1 MNICSI
7 ILSAGKGNRMQSN
20 IPKPLHTISGKTML
34 QWVIDAN
41 IAAKITKY
49 VIVIPKDN
57 KEIEEVTKDLET
69 VVQPIPLGTGD
80 AVIQAKKILK
90 DFNGIIIIC
99 FADTP
104 FIAPE
109 TLKKL
114 TKAVK
119 NGSKIAISGFK
130 KSEKNNYG
138 KIVFSKSNQ
147 PSEIVEEKDAKIR
160 KIKSEYCN
168 GGIIAIN
175 SEILNYLDKIKSN
188 KLTKEIYLTEIVKL
202 AFLNKEKIDFIEIN
216 ENEILGINNQIELS
230 KAEKISQDFLRNK
243 AMINGAK
250 LIAPETV
257 FFNFD
262 TKIGKDVVIHPNVIF
277 GKNVNIE
284 KSVEI
289 LSFSHIEDSVIKEGS
304 VIGPFA
310 RLRGKAI
317 IGPKSKIGN
326 FVEIK
331 NSKLKEQ
338 VKINHLSYVGDSEIG
353 KSTNIGAGTITCNYD
368 GKKKNKTKIGSN
380 SFIGSNSSLIA
391 PIKIGDN
398 VTLAAGS
405 VFNKNVPS
413 NSLSIGRAHQVI
425 KKIKTN

>member
-7 ILSAGKGNRMQSN
+7 ILSAGKGNRMQSS

-57 KEIEEVTKDLET
+57 KEIEAVTKDLET

-130 KSEKNNYG
+130 KSEQNDYG

>member
-1 MNICSI
+1 MDICSI
-7 ILSAGKGNRMQSN
+7 ILSAGMGNRMQSN

-41 IAAKITKY
+41 IAAKIKKY

-57 KEIEEVTKDLET
+57 KEIEEVTKGLET
-69 VVQPIPLGTGD
+69 VVQLFPLGTGD
-80 AVIQAKKILK
+80 AVIQAKKKLK

-104 FIAPE
+104 FISPE

-114 TKAVK
+114 TQAIK

-147 PSEIVEEKDAKIR
+147 PSEIIEEKDAQIR

-230 KAEKISQDFLRNK
+230 KAEKISQDTLRNK
-243 AMINGAK
+243 AMINGVK

-262 TKIGKDVVIHPNVIF
+262 TKIGKDVIIHPNVIF

-317 IGPKSKIGN
+317 IGPMSRIGN

-368 GKKKNKTKIGSN
+368 GKQKNKTKIGSN

-425 KKIKTN
+425 KKIKKN

>member
-7 ILSAGKGNRMQSN
+7 ILSAGKGNRMQSS

-57 KEIEEVTKDLET
+57 KEIEAVTKDLET

-230 KAEKISQDFLRNK
+230 KAEKISQDTLRNK
-243 AMINGAK
+243 AMINGVK

-262 TKIGKDVVIHPNVIF
+262 TKIGKDVIIHPNVIF

-317 IGPKSKIGN
+317 IGPMSRIGN

-368 GKKKNKTKIGSN
+368 GKQKNKTKIGSN

-425 KKIKTN
+425 KKIKKN

>member
-7 ILSAGKGNRMQSN
+7 ILSAGKGNRMQSS

-57 KEIEEVTKDLET
+57 KEIEAVTKDLET

-138 KIVFSKSNQ
+138 KILFSKSNQ

>member
-7 ILSAGKGNRMQSN
+7 ILSAGKGNRMQSS

-57 KEIEEVTKDLET
+57 KEIEAVTKDLET

-277 GKNVNIE
+277 GENVNIE

-425 KKIKTN
+425 KKIKNN

>member
-7 ILSAGKGNRMQSN
+7 ILSAGKGNRMQSS

-57 KEIEEVTKDLET
+57 KEIEAVTKDLET

-425 KKIKTN
+425 KKIKNN

>member
-7 ILSAGKGNRMQSN
+7 ILSAGKGNRMQSS

-57 KEIEEVTKDLET
+57 KEIEAVTKDLET

-138 KIVFSKSNQ
+138 KILFSKSNQ

-289 LSFSHIEDSVIKEGS
+289 LSFSHIENSVIKEGS

-317 IGPKSKIGN
+317 IGPKSRIGN

>member
-1 MNICSI
+1 MDICSI
-7 ILSAGKGNRMQSN
+7 ILSAGKGNRMQSS

-41 IAAKITKY
+41 IAAKIKKY

-57 KEIEEVTKDLET
+57 KEIEEVTKGLET
-69 VVQPIPLGTGD
+69 VVQLFPLGTGD
-80 AVIQAKKILK
+80 AVIQAKKKLK

-104 FIAPE
+104 FISPE

-114 TKAVK
+114 TQAIK

-147 PSEIVEEKDAKIR
+147 PSEIIEEKDAQIR

-188 KLTKEIYLTEIVKL
+188 KLNKEIYLTEIVKL

-230 KAEKISQDFLRNK
+230 KAEKISQDTLRNK
-243 AMINGAK
+243 AMINGVK

-262 TKIGKDVVIHPNVIF
+262 TKIGKDVIIHPNVIF

-317 IGPKSKIGN
+317 IGPMSRIGN

-368 GKKKNKTKIGSN
+368 GKQKNKTKIGSN

-425 KKIKTN
+425 KKIKKN

>member
-7 ILSAGKGNRMQSN
+7 ILSAGKGNRMQSS

-41 IAAKITKY
+41 IAAKIKKY

-57 KEIEEVTKDLET
+57 KEIEAVTKDLET

-138 KIVFSKSNQ
+138 KILFSKSNQ

>member
-7 ILSAGKGNRMQSN
+7 ILSAGKGNRMQSS

-57 KEIEEVTKDLET
+57 KEIEAVTKDLET

-317 IGPKSKIGN
+317 IGPKSRIGN

-425 KKIKTN
+425 KKIKNN

>member
-1 MNICSI
+1 MDICSI
-7 ILSAGKGNRMQSN
+7 ILSAGKGNRMQSS

-41 IAAKITKY
+41 IAAKIKKY

-57 KEIEEVTKDLET
+57 KEIEEVTKGLET
-69 VVQPIPLGTGD
+69 VVQLFPLGTGD
-80 AVIQAKKILK
+80 AVIQAKKKLK

-104 FIAPE
+104 FISPE

-114 TKAVK
+114 TQAIK

-147 PSEIVEEKDAKIR
+147 PSEIIEEKDAQIR

-230 KAEKISQDFLRNK
+230 KAEKISQDTLRNK
-243 AMINGAK
+243 AMINGVK

-262 TKIGKDVVIHPNVIF
+262 TKIGKDVIIHPNVIF

-368 GKKKNKTKIGSN
+368 GKQKNKTKIGSN

-425 KKIKTN
+425 KKIKKN

>member
-1 MNICSI
+1 MDICSI
-7 ILSAGKGNRMQSN
+7 ILSAGKGNRMQSS

-41 IAAKITKY
+41 IAAKIKKY

-57 KEIEEVTKDLET
+57 KEIEEVTKGLET
-69 VVQPIPLGTGD
+69 VVQLFPLGTGD
-80 AVIQAKKILK
+80 AVIQAKKKLK

-104 FIAPE
+104 FISPE

-114 TKAVK
+114 TKAIK

-147 PSEIVEEKDAKIR
+147 PSEIIEEKDAQIR

-230 KAEKISQDFLRNK
+230 KAEKISQDTLRNK
-243 AMINGAK
+243 AMINGVK

-262 TKIGKDVVIHPNVIF
+262 TKIGKDVIIHPNVIF

-317 IGPKSKIGN
+317 IGPMSRIGN

-368 GKKKNKTKIGSN
+368 GKQKNKTKIGSN

-425 KKIKTN
+425 KKIKKN

>member
-1 MNICSI
+1 MDICSI
-7 ILSAGKGNRMQSN
+7 ILSAGKGNRMQSS

-41 IAAKITKY
+41 IAAKIKKY

-57 KEIEEVTKDLET
+57 KEIEEVTKGLET
-69 VVQPIPLGTGD
+69 VVQLFPLGTGD
-80 AVIQAKKILK
+80 AVIQAKKKLK

-104 FIAPE
+104 FISPE

-114 TKAVK
+114 TQAIK

-138 KIVFSKSNQ
+138 KILFSKSNQ
-147 PSEIVEEKDAKIR
+147 PSEIIEEKDAQIR

-230 KAEKISQDFLRNK
+230 KAEKISQDTLRNK
-243 AMINGAK
+243 AMINGVK

-262 TKIGKDVVIHPNVIF
+262 TKIGKDVIIHPNVIF

-317 IGPKSKIGN
+317 IGPMSRIGN

-368 GKKKNKTKIGSN
+368 GKQKNKTKIGSN

-425 KKIKTN
+425 KKIKKN

>member
-1 MNICSI
+1 MDICSI
-7 ILSAGKGNRMQSN
+7 ILSAGKGNRMQSS

-41 IAAKITKY
+41 IAAKIKKY

-57 KEIEEVTKDLET
+57 KEIEEVTKGLET
-69 VVQPIPLGTGD
+69 VVQLFPLGTGD
-80 AVIQAKKILK
+80 AVIQAKKKLK

-104 FIAPE
+104 FISPE

-114 TKAVK
+114 TQAIK

-147 PSEIVEEKDAKIR
+147 PSEIIEEKDAQIR

>member
-1 MNICSI
+1 MDICSI
-7 ILSAGKGNRMQSN
+7 ILSAGKGNRMQSS

-41 IAAKITKY
+41 IAAKIKKY

-57 KEIEEVTKDLET
+57 KEIEEVTKGLET
-69 VVQPIPLGTGD
+69 VVQLFPLGTGD
-80 AVIQAKKILK
+80 AVIQAKKKLK

-104 FIAPE
+104 FISPE

-114 TKAVK
+114 TQAIK

-147 PSEIVEEKDAKIR
+147 PSEIIEEKDAQIR

-230 KAEKISQDFLRNK
+230 KAEKISQDTLRNK
-243 AMINGAK
+243 AMINGVK

-262 TKIGKDVVIHPNVIF
+262 TRIGKDVIIHPNVIF

-317 IGPKSKIGN
+317 IGPMSRIGN

-368 GKKKNKTKIGSN
+368 GKQKNKTKIGSN

-425 KKIKTN
+425 KKIKKN

>member
-7 ILSAGKGNRMQSN
+7 ILSAGKGNRMQSS

-57 KEIEEVTKDLET
+57 KEIEAVTKDLET

-160 KIKSEYCN
+160 KIKSQYCN

-317 IGPKSKIGN
+317 IGPKSRIGN

>member
-1 MNICSI
+1 MDICSI
-7 ILSAGKGNRMQSN
+7 ILSAGKGNRMQSS

-57 KEIEEVTKDLET
+57 KEIEAVTKDLET

-147 PSEIVEEKDAKIR
+147 PSEIIEEKDAQIR

-230 KAEKISQDFLRNK
+230 KAEKISQDTLRNK
-243 AMINGAK
+243 AMINGVK

-262 TKIGKDVVIHPNVIF
+262 TKIGKDVIIHPNVIF

-317 IGPKSKIGN
+317 IGPMSRIGN

-368 GKKKNKTKIGSN
+368 GKQKNKTKIGSN

-425 KKIKTN
+425 KKIKKN

>member
-7 ILSAGKGNRMQSN
+7 ILSAGKGNRMQSS

-57 KEIEEVTKDLET
+57 KEIEAVTKDLET

-119 NGSKIAISGFK
+119 NGSK
-130 KSEKNNYG
+130 
-138 KIVFSKSNQ
+138 
-147 PSEIVEEKDAKIR
+147 
-160 KIKSEYCN
+160 
-168 GGIIAIN
+168 IAIN

-243 AMINGAK
+243 AMTNGAK

-405 VFNKNVPS
+405 VFSKNVPS

>member
-7 ILSAGKGNRMQSN
+7 ILSAGKGNRMQSS
-20 IPKPLHTISGKTML
+20 IPKPLHTISGKSML

-57 KEIEEVTKDLET
+57 KEIEAVTKDLET

-317 IGPKSKIGN
+317 IGPKSRIGN

>member
-7 ILSAGKGNRMQSN
+7 ILSAGKGNRMQSS
-20 IPKPLHTISGKTML
+20 IPKPLHTISGKSML

-138 KIVFSKSNQ
+138 KILFSKSNQ

>member
-1 MNICSI
+1 
-7 ILSAGKGNRMQSN
+7 MQSS

-41 IAAKITKY
+41 IAAKIKKY

-57 KEIEEVTKDLET
+57 KEIEEVTKGLET
-69 VVQPIPLGTGD
+69 VVQLFPLGTGD
-80 AVIQAKKILK
+80 AVIQAKKKLK

-104 FIAPE
+104 FISPE

-114 TKAVK
+114 TQAIK

-147 PSEIVEEKDAKIR
+147 PSEIIEEKDAQIR

-230 KAEKISQDFLRNK
+230 KAEKISQDTLRNK
-243 AMINGAK
+243 AMINGVK

-262 TKIGKDVVIHPNVIF
+262 TKIGKDVIIHPNVIF

-317 IGPKSKIGN
+317 IGPKSRIGN

-368 GKKKNKTKIGSN
+368 GKQKNKTKIGSN

-425 KKIKTN
+425 KKIKKN

>member
-7 ILSAGKGNRMQSN
+7 ILSAGKGNRMQSS

-57 KEIEEVTKDLET
+57 KEIEAVTKDLET

-80 AVIQAKKILK
+80 AVIKKKKILK

-425 KKIKTN
+425 KKIKNN

>member
-1 MNICSI
+1 MDICSI
-7 ILSAGKGNRMQSN
+7 ILSTGKGNRMQSS

-41 IAAKITKY
+41 IAAKIKKY

-57 KEIEEVTKDLET
+57 KEIEEVTKGLET
-69 VVQPIPLGTGD
+69 VVQLFPLGTGD
-80 AVIQAKKILK
+80 AVIQAKKKLK

-104 FIAPE
+104 FISPE

-114 TKAVK
+114 TQAIK

-147 PSEIVEEKDAKIR
+147 PSEIIEEKDAQIR

-216 ENEILGINNQIELS
+216 ENEILSINNQIELS
-230 KAEKISQDFLRNK
+230 KAEKISQDTLRNK
-243 AMINGAK
+243 AMINGVK

-262 TKIGKDVVIHPNVIF
+262 TKIGKDVIIHPNVIF

-284 KSVEI
+284 KSI
-289 LSFSHIEDSVIKEGS
+289 
-304 VIGPFA
+304 
-310 RLRGKAI
+310 
-317 IGPKSKIGN
+317 
-326 FVEIK
+326 
-331 NSKLKEQ
+331 
-338 VKINHLSYVGDSEIG
+338 
-353 KSTNIGAGTITCNYD
+353 
-368 GKKKNKTKIGSN
+368 
-380 SFIGSNSSLIA
+380 
-391 PIKIGDN
+391 
-398 VTLAAGS
+398 
-405 VFNKNVPS
+405 
-413 NSLSIGRAHQVI
+413 
-425 KKIKTN
+425 

>member
-7 ILSAGKGNRMQSN
+7 ILSAGKGNRMQSS

-57 KEIEEVTKDLET
+57 KEIEAVTKDLET

-310 RLRGKAI
+310 RLRGKVI
-317 IGPKSKIGN
+317 IGPKSRIGN

>member
-7 ILSAGKGNRMQSN
+7 ILSAGKGNRMQSS
-20 IPKPLHTISGKTML
+20 IPKPLHTISGKSML

-57 KEIEEVTKDLET
+57 KEIEAVTKDLET

-138 KIVFSKSNQ
+138 KILFSKSNQ

>member
-1 MNICSI
+1 MDICSI
-7 ILSAGKGNRMQSN
+7 ILSAGKGNRMQSS

-41 IAAKITKY
+41 IAAKIKKY

-57 KEIEEVTKDLET
+57 KEIEEVTKGLET
-69 VVQPIPLGTGD
+69 VVQLFPLGTGD
-80 AVIQAKKILK
+80 AVIQAKKKLK

-104 FIAPE
+104 FISPE

-114 TKAVK
+114 TKAIK

-138 KIVFSKSNQ
+138 KILFSKSNQ
-147 PSEIVEEKDAKIR
+147 PSEIIEEKDAQIR

-230 KAEKISQDFLRNK
+230 KAEKISQDTLRNK
-243 AMINGAK
+243 AMINGVK

-262 TKIGKDVVIHPNVIF
+262 TKIGKDVIIHPNVIF

-317 IGPKSKIGN
+317 IGPMSRIGN

-368 GKKKNKTKIGSN
+368 GKQKNKTKIGSN

-425 KKIKTN
+425 KKIKKN

>member
-1 MNICSI
+1 MDICSI

-41 IAAKITKY
+41 IAAKIKKY

-57 KEIEEVTKDLET
+57 KEIEEVTKGLET
-69 VVQPIPLGTGD
+69 VVQLFPLGTGD
-80 AVIQAKKILK
+80 AVIQAKKKLK

-104 FIAPE
+104 FISPE

-114 TKAVK
+114 TQAIK

-147 PSEIVEEKDAKIR
+147 PSEIIEEKDAQIR

-230 KAEKISQDFLRNK
+230 KAEKISQDTLRNK
-243 AMINGAK
+243 AMINGVK

-262 TKIGKDVVIHPNVIF
+262 TKIGKDVIIHPNVIF

-317 IGPKSKIGN
+317 IGPMSRIGN

-368 GKKKNKTKIGSN
+368 GKQKNKTKIGSN

-425 KKIKTN
+425 KKIKKN

>member
-7 ILSAGKGNRMQSN
+7 ILSAGKGNRMQSS

-57 KEIEEVTKDLET
+57 KEIEAVTKDLET

-138 KIVFSKSNQ
+138 KILFSKSNQ

-317 IGPKSKIGN
+317 IGPKSRIGN

-368 GKKKNKTKIGSN
+368 GKQKNKTKIGSN

-425 KKIKTN
+425 KKIKKN

>member
-7 ILSAGKGNRMQSN
+7 ILSAGKGNRMQSS

-57 KEIEEVTKDLET
+57 KEIEAVTKDLET

-138 KIVFSKSNQ
+138 KILFSKSNQ

-425 KKIKTN
+425 KKIKNN

>member
-1 MNICSI
+1 
-7 ILSAGKGNRMQSN
+7 
-20 IPKPLHTISGKTML
+20 
-34 QWVIDAN
+34 
-41 IAAKITKY
+41 
-49 VIVIPKDN
+49 
-57 KEIEEVTKDLET
+57 
-69 VVQPIPLGTGD
+69 
-80 AVIQAKKILK
+80 
-90 DFNGIIIIC
+90 
-99 FADTP
+99 
-104 FIAPE
+104 
-109 TLKKL
+109 
-114 TKAVK
+114 
-119 NGSKIAISGFK
+119 
-130 KSEKNNYG
+130 
-138 KIVFSKSNQ
+138 
-147 PSEIVEEKDAKIR
+147 
-160 KIKSEYCN
+160 
-168 GGIIAIN
+168 
-175 SEILNYLDKIKSN
+175 
-188 KLTKEIYLTEIVKL
+188 
-202 AFLNKEKIDFIEIN
+202 
-216 ENEILGINNQIELS
+216 
-230 KAEKISQDFLRNK
+230 
-243 AMINGAK
+243 MINGVK

-262 TKIGKDVVIHPNVIF
+262 TKIGKDVIIHPNVIF

-317 IGPKSKIGN
+317 IGPMSRIGN

-368 GKKKNKTKIGSN
+368 GKQKNKTKIGSN

-425 KKIKTN
+425 KKIKKN

>member
-7 ILSAGKGNRMQSN
+7 ILSAGKGNRMQSS

-425 KKIKTN
+425 KKIKKS

>member
-7 ILSAGKGNRMQSN
+7 ILSAGKGNRMQSS

-41 IAAKITKY
+41 IAAKIKKY

-317 IGPKSKIGN
+317 IGPKSRIGN

>member
-7 ILSAGKGNRMQSN
+7 ILSAGKGNRMQSS

-57 KEIEEVTKDLET
+57 KEIEAVTKDLET

-230 KAEKISQDFLRNK
+230 KAEKISQDTLRNK
-243 AMINGAK
+243 AMINGVK

>member
-7 ILSAGKGNRMQSN
+7 ILSAGKGNRMQSS

-57 KEIEEVTKDLET
+57 KEIEAVTKDLET

-317 IGPKSKIGN
+317 IGPKSRIGN

-338 VKINHLSYVGDSEIG
+338 VKINHLSYVGDSQIG

>member
-7 ILSAGKGNRMQSN
+7 ILSAGKGNRMQSS

-57 KEIEEVTKDLET
+57 KEIEAVTKDLET

-138 KIVFSKSNQ
+138 KILFSKSNQ

-425 KKIKTN
+425 KKNKK

>member
-7 ILSAGKGNRMQSN
+7 ILSAGKGNRMQSS
-20 IPKPLHTISGKTML
+20 IPKPLHTISGKSML

-57 KEIEEVTKDLET
+57 KEIEAVTKDLET

-317 IGPKSKIGN
+317 IGPKSRIGN

-425 KKIKTN
+425 KKIKNN